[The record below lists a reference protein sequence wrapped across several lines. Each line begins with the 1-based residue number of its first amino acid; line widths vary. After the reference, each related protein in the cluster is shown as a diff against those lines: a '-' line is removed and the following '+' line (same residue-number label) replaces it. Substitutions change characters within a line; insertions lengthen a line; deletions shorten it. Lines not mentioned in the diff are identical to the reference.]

1 MPLIIL
7 NKKLVQYY
15 LFHKKSQQISSTFN
29 LKVYLEIITLRYVV
43 IDQKFNTYFFDFE
56 LIHSQLITATSDQL

>member
-56 LIHSQLITATSDQL
+56 LIHS